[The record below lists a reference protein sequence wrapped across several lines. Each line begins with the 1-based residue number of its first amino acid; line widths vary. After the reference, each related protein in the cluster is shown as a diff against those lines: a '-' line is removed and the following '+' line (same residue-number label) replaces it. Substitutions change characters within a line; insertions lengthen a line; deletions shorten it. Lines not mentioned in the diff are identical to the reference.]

1 MSLLHSALFGELG
14 DITIIQVRATIPAGG
29 KLVLTFNPP
38 AGKIFLPAGL
48 RLGDVEYDKIK
59 LTAVC
64 DGGGKEGGYL
74 LGAEWQNPIEPLPV
88 TKAVFNSYVLI
99 LENQDAA
106 NDQSIGFSVVGVLM
120 RKEDYKRIFEKYG
133 IVPERII

>member
-29 KLVLTFNPP
+29 KVVLSFTPP
-38 AGKIFLPAGL
+38 AGRIFLPVGL

-59 LTAVC
+59 LTAIT

-74 LGAEWQNPIEPLPV
+74 LGAEWQSPLEPLPL
-88 TKAVFNSYVLI
+88 TKAVFNKYYVI
-99 LENQDAA
+99 LENQDAT
-106 NDQSIGFSVVGVLM
+106 NDQDIGFSIIGVLM

-133 IVPERII
+133 IVPERVI